1 MHNKIL
7 QNPTKWEDE
16 FLQAMGEYEKLLYNA
31 YKNGQFDDAELKTT
45 WTFFNSMFFCGTIY
59 TTIGESGL
67 MRCFCEMIK
76 LIWDLRWA
84 ELSVAIEDSI
94 LKL

>member
-59 TTIGESGL
+59 TTIGES
-67 MRCFCEMIK
+67 M
-76 LIWDLRWA
+76 
-84 ELSVAIEDSI
+84 
-94 LKL
+94 

>member
-16 FLQAMGEYEKLLYNA
+16 FLQAMGDYEKLLYDA

-59 TTIGESGL
+59 TTIGE
-67 MRCFCEMIK
+67 
-76 LIWDLRWA
+76 
-84 ELSVAIEDSI
+84 
-94 LKL
+94 